1 MAGGTF
7 SKVRMVHPRIS
18 RMDMDTFAYDSST
31 PVNLN
36 LAFTYENLIFE
47 ETNVK
52 LDGSDP
58 EYPIDTMMEETADF
72 EDISGSSG
80 GGGSTGSSGAPE
92 AIAPSITKKV
102 DNLISDL
109 KSGNWPK
116 GDNSANA
123 ETTPGG
129 EVPANA
135 KPFKGS
141 YNNKTEKLKNYSG
154 KTYVVPKGTSSSN
167 TATKSTIGGKNLG

>member
-1 MAGGTF
+1 MQNSFPYIDILIFGVIAIFLIFRLKNILGT
-7 SKVRMVHPRIS
+7 K
-18 RMDMDTFAYDSST
+18 TG
-31 PVNLN
+31 
-36 LAFTYENLIFE
+36 FE

-80 GGGSTGSSGAPE
+80 GGGSTSGSGVAE
-92 AIAPSITKKV
+92 TIAPSITKKV
-102 DNLISDL
+102 DNLIADL
-109 KSGNWPK
+109 KSGKFPK
-116 GDNSANA
+116 GDNSAKA
-123 ETTPGG
+123 DTTPGG

-141 YNNKTEKLKNYSG
+141 YNQKTEKLKNYNN
-154 KTYVVPKGTSSSN
+154 KTYVVPKGTSSSQSS
-167 TATKSTIGGKNLG
+167 TKSTIGGKKLG